1 VSDLLIGERG
11 PIVTLTLNRP
21 DRRNALSRGL
31 IAALSDAL
39 DHLAADPTAR
49 AVVLA
54 ASGPTFCAG
63 MDLKEAAEL
72 GSGNEGEAQAV
83 KDAQAFAQLLDALHR
98 LPKPTVAAVQG
109 DALAGGA
116 GLALACDFVVMA
128 ATAHL
133 GYPEVRRGLVP
144 AIVLHDLVSQIGD
157 RRARQLVLS
166 GEPIPSTVAERWGLV
181 NSVVAA
187 ENCLEEAR
195 ALAASLL
202 RSAPKALAATK
213 RLLDEESGRP
223 ANLLGAASLSASAR
237 VGDEAVEGIRA
248 FLQKRRPPWSVDVT

>member
-21 DRRNALSRGL
+21 ERRNALARGL

-39 DHLAADPTAR
+39 GDLAPDPTVR

-63 MDLKEAAEL
+63 MDLKEMAEL
-72 GSGNEGEAQAV
+72 RAGPEGEAQAV
-83 KDAQAFAQLLDALHR
+83 QDAQAFAQLLDALHR
-98 LPKPTVAAVQG
+98 LPKPTIAAVQG

-128 ATAHL
+128 TGAKL
-133 GYPEVRRGLVP
+133 GYPEVQRGLVP
-144 AIVLHDLVSQIGD
+144 AIVLHDLVNQLGD
-157 RRARQLVLS
+157 RLARDLVLTGRLIRS
-166 GEPIPSTVAERWGLV
+166 GEAERWGLV
-181 NSVVAA
+181 NRLVPP
-187 ENCLEEAR
+187 ENCREEAL

-202 RSAPKALAATK
+202 TSAPGAITATK
-213 RLLDEESGRP
+213 RLLDGEAQRP
-223 ANLLGAASLSASAR
+223 PDLRGAASLSAAAR
-237 VGDEAVEGIRA
+237 VGDEAVEGVRA
-248 FLQKRRPPWSVDVT
+248 FLEKRRPAWAIDVT